1 MCVCA
6 CVNVHVR
13 CMACVCACVNV
24 HVRCMA
30 CVCVRV
36 CVCACVCMWVRACV
50 CVCVCMCVCVCEE
63 KSYHKNILL
72 LKVSDVYM
80 SMVHHGGISIF
91 VITMYGVHN
100 KPDSP
105 TPN

>member
-1 MCVCA
+1 MSMCVA
-6 CVNVHVR
+6 WRVCVYV
-13 CMACVCACVNV
+13 
-24 HVRCMA
+24 

-36 CVCACVCMWVRACV
+36 CVCGCVRV
-50 CVCVCMCVCVCEE
+50 CVCVCVCEE

-72 LKVSDVYM
+72 LKVSDDYM
-80 SMVHHGGISIF
+80 SMVHHGGISIL